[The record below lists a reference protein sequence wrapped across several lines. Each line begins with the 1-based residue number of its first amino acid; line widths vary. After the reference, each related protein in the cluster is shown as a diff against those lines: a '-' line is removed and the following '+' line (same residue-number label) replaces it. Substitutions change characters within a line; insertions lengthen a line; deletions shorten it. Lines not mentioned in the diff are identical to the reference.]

1 MKKSFSLVL
10 LLFILIAP
18 ISAQKG
24 EKATAPVAQETPAV
38 SIFMKGNTLQ
48 LQNVTVGEK
57 VEILSIVGVRVFQ
70 KKIESTNQ
78 DYELDLPKGYYI
90 VKIGTIVRKISV
102 K

>member
-1 MKKSFSLVL
+1 MKKSFSFIF
-10 LLFILIAP
+10 LLFILLAP
-18 ISAQKG
+18 LSAIG
-24 EKATAPVAQETPAV
+24 AEKPAASTSQESGV
-38 SIFMKGNTLQ
+38 SIFMKGSTLQ
-48 LQNVTVGEK
+48 LQNATVGEK

-90 VKIGTIVRKISV
+90 VKIGTIVRKIAV

>member
-1 MKKSFSLVL
+1 MKKSFSLIL

-24 EKATAPVAQETPAV
+24 EKAAAPVAQETPAV

-70 KKIESTNQ
+70 KKIENTNQ

>member
-1 MKKSFSLVL
+1 MKKSLSLIL

-24 EKATAPVAQETPAV
+24 EKAAAPVAQETPGV

>member
-1 MKKSFSLVL
+1 MKKSFSFIF
-10 LLFILIAP
+10 LLFILLAP
-18 ISAQKG
+18 VSAQKA
-24 EKATAPVAQETPAV
+24 EKPIAATSQESGV

-48 LQNVTVGEK
+48 LQNATVGEK

-70 KKIESTNQ
+70 KKIESSNQ

-90 VKIGTIVRKISV
+90 VKIGTIVRKIAV